1 MRGGAARAD
10 RRREWIMRPARQLA
24 LLITTFALVV
34 AACGGA
40 GPLAGGTDP
49 ASVARQAMAVLAAG
63 DITKL
68 TDLACAASKE
78 SIANSLTGGLGE
90 LGSGAEAAALLQAI
104 KIDTSKVTV
113 GEATVTGDTAVVPL
127 KGSMTIS
134 FDKEKVK
141 PIVQA
146 ALQAQGVAADDAA
159 VEAAMGFL
167 TAFEGQ
173 AIPLDQ
179 PLTLKQENGAWKL
192 CEEA

>member
-1 MRGGAARAD
+1 
-10 RRREWIMRPARQLA
+10 MRPARQLT
-24 LLITTFALVV
+24 LLITTLALVV

-40 GPLAGGTDP
+40 SPLTGGNDP

-68 TDLACAASKE
+68 TDLACAANKDD
-78 SIANSLTGGLGE
+78 IASSLTGGLGE
-90 LGSGAEAAALLQAI
+90 LGSGADAAALLQAI

-113 GEATVTGDTAVVPL
+113 GDATVTGDTAVVPL

-141 PIVQA
+141 PIIQA
-146 ALQAQGVAADDAA
+146 ALQAQGVPADDAA

-173 AIPLDQ
+173 AIPLDDQ

-192 CEEA
+192 CEAA

>member
-1 MRGGAARAD
+1 
-10 RRREWIMRPARQLA
+10 MRPTRQLA
-24 LLITTFALVV
+24 LLISSLVLAI

-40 GPLAGGTDP
+40 GPLAGGSDP

-63 DITKL
+63 DLTKL
-68 TDLACAASKE
+68 TDLACAASKDD
-78 SIANSLTGGLGE
+78 IANSFTGGLGE
-90 LGSGAEAAALLQAI
+90 LGSGADAAALLQAV

-134 FDKEKVK
+134 FDKEKIK
-141 PIVQA
+141 PIIAA
-146 ALQAQGVAADDAA
+146 ALQSQGVAADDAA

-173 AIPLDQ
+173 AIPLDDQ
-179 PLTLKQENGAWKL
+179 PLTLKQENGSWKL
-192 CEEA
+192 CDAA

>member
-1 MRGGAARAD
+1 
-10 RRREWIMRPARQLA
+10 MRPTRQLA
-24 LLITTFALVV
+24 LVITSLALAI

-40 GPLAGGTDP
+40 GPLAGGSDP

-63 DITKL
+63 DLTKL
-68 TDLACAASKE
+68 TDLACAASKDD
-78 SIANSLTGGLGE
+78 IANSFTGGLGE
-90 LGSGAEAAALLQAI
+90 LGSGADAAALLQAV

-134 FDKEKVK
+134 FDKEKIK
-141 PIVQA
+141 PIIAA
-146 ALQAQGVAADDAA
+146 ALQSQGVPADDAA
-159 VEAAMGFL
+159 VDAAMGFL

-173 AIPLDQ
+173 AIPLDDQ

-192 CEEA
+192 CDAA